1 MRNLRGRA
9 ALRGKPL
16 DENCCIA
23 KISTHEYGIGDDR
36 KYCYGICDEFPDEL
50 AEKCK
55 ICGAY
60 CMNATPLE
68 ERKEVEK

>member
-1 MRNLRGRA
+1 M
-9 ALRGKPL
+9 
-16 DENCCIA
+16 
-23 KISTHEYGIGDDR
+23 GDDR
-36 KYCYGICDEFPDEL
+36 KYRYGICDEFPDEL

-68 ERKEVEK
+68 ERKEVENGN